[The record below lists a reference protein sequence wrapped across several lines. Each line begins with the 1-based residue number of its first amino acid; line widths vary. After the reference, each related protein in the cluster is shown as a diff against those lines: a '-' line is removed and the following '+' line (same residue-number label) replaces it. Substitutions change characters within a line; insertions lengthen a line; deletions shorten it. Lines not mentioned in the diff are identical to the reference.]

1 MSKKKKVL
9 IVEDE
14 VIHAL
19 SLQMFLTN
27 KGYDTCKIMTKGE
40 NAILAAD
47 EDNPDIVI
55 MDINLAGQMDGFKTA
70 EMIKT
75 KHEIPI
81 IFLTGY
87 SDKNIIQKADSFSDS
102 VCLKKP
108 TSPDRVYFEIE
119 KLFNGS

>member
-1 MSKKKKVL
+1 MSTKKKVL

-19 SLQMFLTN
+19 SLQMSLKN
-27 KGYDTCKIMTKGE
+27 MGYDTCKIMTKGE

-47 EDNPDIVI
+47 KDTPDIVI
-55 MDINLAGQMDGFKTA
+55 MDINLAGQMDGFKSA

-75 KHEIPI
+75 KYKIPI

-87 SDKNIIQKADSFSDS
+87 SDKDIIKKADSFAES

-108 TSPDRVYFEIE
+108 ISPDRIHLEIE
-119 KLFNGS
+119 KLLYGS